1 MINRVT
7 RDYAC
12 CSWMNHA
19 KHSLLLLPLL
29 FVGCGKP
36 TDTPPDPTTFLMNSA
51 VQVRDVLIEQ
61 GFECA
66 AEGRELYPLLF
77 DCARSE
83 ALHIYLYAD
92 DRGRLEGIR
101 AFGPQNTSWLPIPLS
116 LLFDPVLSDSL
127 VQELRSQPGPSS
139 RIILGSRLLEWES
152 GNVPSILR
160 ISPLSAVRN

>member
-1 MINRVT
+1 MKN
-7 RDYAC
+7 
-12 CSWMNHA
+12 A
-19 KHSLLLLPLL
+19 KYVLLLLL
-29 FVGCGKP
+29 FVGCLKP
-36 TDTPPDPTTFLMNSA
+36 SDTSPTTTATTFLLDSA
-51 VQVRDVLIEQ
+51 VQVRDILIEQ
-61 GFECA
+61 GFECT

-77 DCARSE
+77 DCARTG

-101 AFGPQNTSWLPIPLS
+101 AFGPQNTSWLPIPIS
-116 LLFDPVLSDSL
+116 LLFDAVLSDSL
-127 VQELRSQPGPSS
+127 VHELQSQPGPSS